1 MTDFH
6 EQSATARVELRLE
19 GAIAEYLAHYGV
31 AESDIWSVQ
40 VIALGAVGDVLDEA
54 RANEREDQQYG
65 TPAPIGRR
73 GRRLAVR

>member
-1 MTDFH
+1 VSTDFH
-6 EQSATARVELRLE
+6 EQSAAARVDLRLE

-54 RANEREDQQYG
+54 RANERAAWNAWAEACDDKG
-65 TPAPIGRR
+65 TS
-73 GRRLAVR
+73 

>member
-31 AESDIWSVQ
+31 ADWSVQ

-54 RANEREDQQYG
+54 RANDLG
-65 TPAPIGRR
+65 
-73 GRRLAVR
+73 

>member
-6 EQSATARVELRLE
+6 EQSAAARVELRLE
-19 GAIAEYLAHYGV
+19 AAIAGYLAHYGV

-54 RANEREDQQYG
+54 RQAASER
-65 TPAPIGRR
+65 AARSLAFAKKVGRR
-73 GRRLAVR
+73 ANDLG